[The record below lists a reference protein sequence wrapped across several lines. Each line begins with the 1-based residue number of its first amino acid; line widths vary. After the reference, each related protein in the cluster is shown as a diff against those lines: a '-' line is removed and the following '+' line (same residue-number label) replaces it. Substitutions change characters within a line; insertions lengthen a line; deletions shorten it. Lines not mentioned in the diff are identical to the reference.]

1 MEGKVSTIS
10 KQLLGPNTQVTVN
23 GVDLSDHCT
32 SVTVGDE
39 TEEQDV
45 TGFDQT
51 YREMADSLKTA
62 SIETTFIQD
71 YASGSVDATI
81 GGIYY
86 STASGTIK
94 VKPDTSGTVVYT
106 LIARPTSFNPVAGG
120 PGEASTI
127 TTTWSARGTAGL
139 TRGTS

>member
-1 MEGKVSTIS
+1 MA
-10 KQLLGPNTQVTVN
+10 KQLLGPRSKVTIN
-23 GVDLSDHCT
+23 SVDLSDHCT
-32 SVTVGDE
+32 SVTTADE

-45 TGFDQT
+45 TGFQQQ

-81 GGIYY
+81 GSIY
-86 STASGTIK
+86 SGTTNGTVK
-94 VKPDTSGTVVYT
+94 VCPDTSGTVWYT
-106 LIARPTSFNPVAGG
+106 LISRPNSYNPVSGA
-120 PGEASTI
+120 PGEASVI
-127 TTTWSARGTAGL
+127 TTTWSARGTSGL

>member
-1 MEGKVSTIS
+1 MA
-10 KQLLGPNTQVTVN
+10 KQLLGPRTRITIN

-32 SVTVGDE
+32 SITTSDE

-45 TGFDQT
+45 TGFAES

-62 SIETTFIQD
+62 SIDTTFIQD

-81 GGIYY
+81 GSIYY
-86 STASGTIK
+86 STNNGTVK
-94 VKPDTSGTVVYT
+94 VNPDTTGTVVYT
-106 LIARPTSFNPVAGG
+106 LVARPTSYNPVSGG
-120 PGEASTI
+120 PGDASTI
-127 TTTWSARGTAGL
+127 DTTWSARGTVGL